1 METVLFTPVG
11 VNDPIG
17 FSRDGVYNEGAM
29 LTIIREVRPSHVYLY
44 LSNDAIQAEDSDNRY
59 TKAIGVL
66 AKELGISMQ
75 IEVIKEE
82 NEVPNRYVNYYK
94 IFAKILSDINLR
106 HQGCKICVNGSSGSP
121 TIRSSL
127 MVLATNLPFN
137 ISLKQVGVDEV
148 SYSSSDVFEDKD
160 FETIWEQVDKSSQE
174 RTWTIDTK
182 YLSSLKL
189 NTIIKDLIN
198 DFDYVRARKLV
209 LRPMFRMRDP
219 QIKDLLDISCLRL
232 KNDVEQALK
241 LEAEKGLD
249 VLPFKEKE
257 IAESFEYMLNLWIM
271 LRQKRFDDFARSIC
285 PILDNI
291 ARAIITE
298 ERLNQLTHKDVESY
312 GLIISDDKIIE
323 NHPDLINYLT
333 SVNFV
338 KLRGRTSFSFYR
350 HCINYFYKDYE
361 DEGKKRRLKEILT
374 DLRRVEDRIKYQVN
388 HTITMIDD
396 SHIQLWTGLNSDSIF
411 SKMLVLLGFA
421 YPEYNFT
428 AYFDKDKGIRQIN
441 QLLKDKIDQNFFNGT
456 IKMLNKDE
464 DSNEAA
470 EEEKSNEENLELV
483 DDLVNV

>member
-1 METVLFTPVG
+1 MKQYG
-11 VNDPIG
+11 
-17 FSRDGVYNEGAM
+17 SR
-29 LTIIREVRPSHVYLY
+29 L
-44 LSNDAIQAEDSDNRY
+44 
-59 TKAIGVL
+59 
-66 AKELGISMQ
+66 
-75 IEVIKEE
+75 
-82 NEVPNRYVNYYK
+82 
-94 IFAKILSDINLR
+94 
-106 HQGCKICVNGSSGSP
+106 
-121 TIRSSL
+121 
-127 MVLATNLPFN
+127 
-137 ISLKQVGVDEV
+137 
-148 SYSSSDVFEDKD
+148 
-160 FETIWEQVDKSSQE
+160 KSSQE

-257 IAESFEYMLNLWIM
+257 IAEPFEYMLNLWIM

-298 ERLNQLTHKDVESY
+298 ERLNQLTHNDVESY
-312 GLIISDDKIIE
+312 GLMISDDKIIE